1 MTDPSPTYRV
11 QVPLR
16 WSDMDAYGH
25 VNNVQYLRLL
35 EDARV
40 IGFREWF
47 PGRDLVGNG
56 IVVSRHEIEY
66 RTPLVYR
73 AAPIEVEM
81 WVTAIS
87 GASFDLGYRV
97 CDPPALGEGVYAV
110 AETGLVAFD
119 LETGRPRR
127 LPDEAK
133 ELLRVH
139 LGEPVAFRWS
149 KSRR

>member
-1 MTDPSPTYRV
+1 MTDYYRV
-11 QVPLR
+11 EVPLR

-47 PGRDLVGNG
+47 PDRDVVGGG

-66 RTPLVYR
+66 LVPLVYR

-81 WVTAIS
+81 WVTSIS
-87 GASFDLGYRV
+87 AAAFDLGYRV
-97 CDPPALGEGVYAV
+97 IDPPSVGETVYAV
-110 AETGLVAFD
+110 AETGLVAYD
-119 LETGRPRR
+119 LGAGRPRR
-127 LPDEAK
+127 LGDEASA
-133 ELLRVH
+133 LLRGH
-139 LGEPVAFRWS
+139 LGERVPFRRKGVRS
-149 KSRR
+149 

>member
-1 MTDPSPTYRV
+1 MAQPYRT

-47 PGRDLVGNG
+47 PGEDAVGGG

-66 RTPLVYR
+66 RTPLVFR
-73 AAPIEVEM
+73 HAPIEVEM
-81 WVTAIS
+81 WVTSIS

-97 CDPPALGEGVYAV
+97 CDPSGVGEAVYAV
-110 AETGLVAFD
+110 AETGLVAYD
-119 LETGRPRR
+119 LAAGRPRR
-127 LPDEAK
+127 LGDEVRTVLAS
-133 ELLRVH
+133 H
-139 LGEPVAFRWS
+139 LGERVPFRWKRS
-149 KSRR
+149 S